1 MDKQKELGNQSVI
14 KLLVQ
19 YSLPAI
25 IAMMVNSLYTTVDR
39 MFIGRIPGIGSI
51 AMSGV
56 GMTMPITYV
65 VMGLGMLIGVGTAA
79 SISIKLGAQ
88 KRGVAEKL
96 LGNAVTLT
104 IIISAIVTVLGLA
117 FSGKILSMLGT
128 SELTLKYATQFINIL
143 LAGTI
148 FNIAGFALNQTIRSD
163 GNPKIAMVTMLIGA
177 ITNIVL
183 DPIFIFVFDLGIA
196 GAAYATVISQAVS
209 TIFIIHYF
217 TKGKSNLKIKKEN
230 LKLEKPLVSKIFAIG
245 MAPCAMQIAASLV
258 QVVSNSA
265 LIKNGGDDAVAAMA
279 IISSISMIFLMPIF
293 GLNQGSQPI
302 VGFNYGAKKYIRVKQ
317 ALLYPIIV
325 ATIICSVGAVL
336 IQVFPEYAIKLFNDD
351 PSLIKTGSIGIRIF
365 LSMLPIIGFQ
375 IISSNY
381 FQAVGKAKVAM
392 FLSLLRQVILLI
404 PLLIILPNFWGLT
417 GVWLAGAIA
426 DLVSSIVTGGFIVR
440 EMKLLHK
447 QEEAELVADAI

>member
-1 MDKQKELGNQSVI
+1 
-14 KLLVQ
+14 
-19 YSLPAI
+19 
-25 IAMMVNSLYTTVDR
+25 
-39 MFIGRIPGIGSI
+39 
-51 AMSGV
+51 
-56 GMTMPITYV
+56 
-65 VMGLGMLIGVGTAA
+65 
-79 SISIKLGAQ
+79 
-88 KRGVAEKL
+88 
-96 LGNAVTLT
+96 
-104 IIISAIVTVLGLA
+104 
-117 FSGKILSMLGT
+117 
-128 SELTLKYATQFINIL
+128 
-143 LAGTI
+143 
-148 FNIAGFALNQTIRSD
+148 
-163 GNPKIAMVTMLIGA
+163 
-177 ITNIVL
+177 
-183 DPIFIFVFDLGIA
+183 
-196 GAAYATVISQAVS
+196 
-209 TIFIIHYF
+209 
-217 TKGKSNLKIKKEN
+217 
-230 LKLEKPLVSKIFAIG
+230 

-325 ATIICSVGAVL
+325 AIIICSVGAVL

-426 DLVSSIVTGGFIVR
+426 DLVSSIVTGVFIVR